1 MNIDIVLCSVDFSGI
16 AAREVQLAVQICEQF
31 NAQLILHHNL
41 SAIAPGFAKAW
52 EWDQSHRKDERS
64 AIDAERR
71 MKALLAELPKAIRAG
86 ATTPQGRGAV
96 GVWAWPTQLPADL
109 LVLGTHGWSTAD
121 HASVTERIIECAPCP
136 VLTVHDLDAVRAF
149 RLGPG

>member
-71 MKALLAELPKAIRAG
+71 MKALLAELPKSIRAE
-86 ATTPQGRGAV
+86 ATITHGPVAMV
-96 GVWAWPTQLPADL
+96 LLALAKQLPADL
-109 LVLGTHGWSTAD
+109 LVLGTH
-121 HASVTERIIECAPCP
+121 
-136 VLTVHDLDAVRAF
+136 
-149 RLGPG
+149 